1 VNLRFDKIS
10 FLLLLLVSILP
21 FQNCSSGYKAANF
34 SSNSGTSVF
43 VPLDNGQKLCVS
55 APIPGRTTLQRL
67 NHEEYNNTLR
77 DLLHITSRPADAFP
91 PDATST
97 FHNNA
102 DSISL
107 NSTVLDLMIAAAGA
121 AVDEAFTLNRA
132 QFMICAQTTTACAT
146 QILQAFADKAY
157 RRPATAAE
165 VAALVAF
172 VSTATGQGQSFETG
186 IKLAMQAA
194 LSSPNFLFRGIKN
207 PSPNDPGSVVDLSPY
222 ELASRLSYFI
232 WASMPDDQLFTAAK
246 NGQLSDPAVL
256 NAQVL
261 RMLKDPKA
269 TPALVT
275 NMAIP
280 WMGLDLFSQ
289 IEPTQAGFPEL
300 TDSLKSDMMSETTN
314 FFSDMISADRSF
326 TNMVTADYSFLNGP
340 MANLYGVSGVQGTA
354 FTKVQFPVGTG
365 RKGILGQASIL
376 ALTSH
381 VTETSIVRRGRFIAA
396 NLLCDVPPPPPAMF
410 TLPPGLTPAQA
421 SAARLTTVGCRE
433 CHTRLDPLGAPLE
446 QFGPIGKFRTTYT
459 AGGTV
464 NITGQLTDGTTVDG
478 ADQLASALEKSPKF
492 PACVASKVLTYALGR
507 SLTAQDNCVV
517 SQLAQTV
524 SDQQGLSKLILAIVN
539 SDTFRKQAGE
549 GAAP

>member
-1 VNLRFDKIS
+1 M
-10 FLLLLLVSILP
+10 LLLLLSILP
-21 FQNCSSGYKAANF
+21 FQNCSSGYKAASF
-34 SSNSGTSVF
+34 SSNSGASIF

-55 APIPGRTTLQRL
+55 TPVPGRTTLQRL

-107 NSTVLDLMIAAAGA
+107 NSAVLDLIIDAAGA
-121 AVDEAFTLNRA
+121 AVNEAFVLNRA
-132 QFMICAQTTTACAT
+132 QFMTCQQATTTCAT
-146 QILQAFADKAY
+146 QILQSFADKAY
-157 RRPATAAE
+157 RRPATPAE
-165 VAALVAF
+165 VAALTGF
-172 VSTATGQGQSFETG
+172 VNTATGQGQSFETG

-194 LSSPNFLFRGIKN
+194 LSSPNFLFRGVKN
-207 PSPNDPGSVVDLSPY
+207 PSPNDPSSVVDLSSY

-232 WASMPDDQLFTAAK
+232 WASMPDDQLFAAAK
-246 NGQLSDPAVL
+246 NGQLSDPSLL
-256 NAQVL
+256 NAQVM

-269 TPALVT
+269 TPALVA

-314 FFSDMISADRSF
+314 FFADLISADRSF
-326 TNMVTADYSFLNGP
+326 TNMVSADYSFLNGP
-340 MANLYGVSGVQGTA
+340 MANLYGVSGVQGTT
-354 FTKVQFPVGTG
+354 FTKIQFPIGSG
-365 RKGILGQASIL
+365 RKGVLGQASIL

-410 TLPPGLTPAQA
+410 TIPQGLTPAQA
-421 SAARLTTVGCRE
+421 SAARLTTVGCRD
-433 CHTRLDPLGAPLE
+433 CHTKLDPLGAPLE
-446 QFGPIGKFRTTYT
+446 QFGPIGKLRTTYT
-459 AGGTV
+459 AGGAV
-464 NITGQLTDGTTVDG
+464 NLTGHLMDGTTVDG
-478 ADQLASALEKSPKF
+478 ANQLATALEKNPQF
-492 PACVASKVLTYALGR
+492 PSCVASKVLTYALGR
-507 SLTAQDNCVV
+507 SLTAQDACVV

-524 SDQQGLSKLILAIVN
+524 SGEQGLSKLFLAIVN
-539 SDTFRKQAGE
+539 SETFRKQAGE
-549 GAAP
+549 GATP